1 MPAEYCEQVLTF
13 IRDVLTIQG
22 HNAPL
27 NSYQNVEDMV
37 KKVELLAPAG
47 NISCFYAAVQAGAD
61 AVYLAGEKF
70 GARAYADNFTTEEVC
85 EAIRYGHLFQVKTY
99 LTLNTLIKER
109 EFHELYPYII
119 PFYEAGLDGIIVQDF
134 GVVRLLKKYFPGLE
148 IHASTQMTV
157 TGKDGAKLLKDY
169 GVSRIVPARE
179 LSLEEL
185 CNIKK
190 TTDIELE
197 IFIHGAMCYAYSGQ
211 CLFSSVLGGRSGNR
225 GRCAGPCRLP
235 YQIYRDEE
243 KLSKKGQDYPL
254 SLKDLCTIQILPE
267 LIMAG
272 MDSFKIEGRMKSA
285 EYVAAVTAIYRKY
298 IDHVYQMQNPD
309 GSFESSI
316 LQKYHVAK
324 EDLSLL
330 QRLYVRTDL
339 QDGYFHTH
347 NGASLVTLQKP
358 SYSTVA
364 DFELETVR
372 KRYLSQKRKRS
383 VCMEAMLI
391 KGQSAKLTM
400 RADFVSV
407 TVTGDCVDA
416 AINRAMTREDIVK
429 QLSKLGNTPFE
440 ADEISLQM
448 EDDIFIPN
456 KALNELRRTAVD
468 ALMAKLAPGR
478 SLNAMVQTYNN
489 GDEEPVEKNKVSDD
503 PNRFE
508 KSCAYDI
515 KPHLTVTVNTLEQL
529 MVCQKS
535 TVISSLF
542 FTFDFVNVSLKKQ
555 GVETFLETIR
565 SLRTEGI
572 KCYLML
578 PRVMRKKTA
587 ELCDRLME
595 QFPEQTFDGVV
606 TNSLEGLSLFQKKGM
621 ECIADAGLYCF
632 NKEAAD
638 FLSEEGIST
647 CTLPYECSYHEMK
660 ELITDKPQML
670 IIYSYLPLM
679 ESAGCVAKTM
689 SDCRGSNLAYELKD
703 RYQKKFH
710 VVTHCDRCENT
721 IYNTVP
727 MNLMGEWE
735 KIIKLS
741 VDHRIDF
748 TIESS
753 HEVKQILQ
761 TYADL
766 SSGSGSYMPKSEYT
780 KGYFKRGVE

>member
-1 MPAEYCEQVLTF
+1 
-13 IRDVLTIQG
+13 
-22 HNAPL
+22 
-27 NSYQNVEDMV
+27 MV
-37 KKVELLAPAG
+37 KQVELLAPAG

-109 EFHELYPYII
+109 EFHELYSYVL
-119 PFYEAGLDGIIVQDF
+119 PFYEAGLNGIIVQDF
-134 GVVRLLKKYFPGLE
+134 GVVRLIKEHFPGLE

-157 TGKDGAKLLKDY
+157 TGSGGAELLKDY
-169 GVSRIVPARE
+169 GISRIVPARE

-185 CNIKK
+185 RNIKN

-243 KLSKKGQDYPL
+243 KLSKKGQEYPL
-254 SLKDLCTIQILPE
+254 SLKDLCTIEILPE
-267 LIMAG
+267 LILAG

-298 IDHVYQMQNPD
+298 IDKIYQMQNPD
-309 GSFESSI
+309 GSFDSSSV

-324 EDLSLL
+324 EDLTLL
-330 QRLYVRTDL
+330 QKLYVRTDL

-364 DFELETVR
+364 DYELEQVR
-372 KRYLSQKRKRS
+372 NRYLNKKRKLP
-383 VCMEAMLI
+383 VCMEAELI
-391 KGQSAKLTM
+391 KGKSAKLSM
-400 RADFVSV
+400 GNGSVSI
-407 TVTGDCVDA
+407 TVTGDCVEA
-416 AINRAMTREDIVK
+416 AINRAMTKTDIVK

-440 ADEISLQM
+440 AENFVIHM

-456 KALNELRRTAVD
+456 KSLNELRRTAVD
-468 ALMAKLAPGR
+468 TLMARLVPGR
-478 SLNAMVQTYNN
+478 SLYTAEQTSHAVDKENIKILKAFEN
-489 GDEEPVEKNKVSDD
+489 TEK
-503 PNRFE
+503 FE
-508 KSCAYDI
+508 N
-515 KPHLTVTVNTLEQL
+515 KPHLTVTVNTLDQFL
-529 MVCQKS
+529 VCREF
-535 TVISSLF
+535 TFISSLF
-542 FTFDFVNVSLKKQ
+542 FTYDFVNMILKKQ
-555 GVETFLETIR
+555 GMEAFRETIR
-565 SLRTEGI
+565 SLRKKET

-587 ELCDRLME
+587 DFCIGLME
-595 QFPEQTFDGVV
+595 RFPEHIFDGIV
-606 TNSLEGLSLFQKKGM
+606 TNSLEGLSLFRKKGM

-638 FLSEEGIST
+638 FLYEEGIST

-660 ELITDKPQML
+660 ELITKQPQLL
-670 IIYSYLPLM
+670 IIYGYLPLM

-689 SDCRGSNLAYELKD
+689 SECSGNNKVYALKD
-703 RYQKKFH
+703 RYQKMFH

-721 IYNTVP
+721 IYNAVP

-735 KIIKLS
+735 KIKKLS

-753 HEVKQILQ
+753 YEARQILQ

-766 SSGSGSYMPKSEYT
+766 SSGSGSYMPKNEYT

>member
-1 MPAEYCEQVLTF
+1 
-13 IRDVLTIQG
+13 
-22 HNAPL
+22 
-27 NSYQNVEDMV
+27 MV

-47 NISCFYAAVQAGAD
+47 NISCFYAAVKAGAD

-109 EFHELYPYII
+109 EFHELYPYIL
-119 PFYEAGLDGIIVQDF
+119 PFYEAGLDGVIVQDF
-134 GVVRLLKKYFPGLE
+134 GVVRLLKKHFQGLE

-157 TGKDGAKLLKDY
+157 TGPDGAKLLKDY
-169 GVSRIVPARE
+169 GISRIVPARE

-185 CNIKK
+185 RNIKK

-243 KLSKKGQDYPL
+243 KLSKKEQEYPL

-298 IDHVYQMQNPD
+298 IDYVYQMQNPD
-309 GSFESSI
+309 GSFDSSI

-330 QRLYVRTDL
+330 QKLYVRTDL

-364 DFELETVR
+364 DSELETVR
-372 KRYLSQKRKRS
+372 KRYLSQKRKLP
-383 VCMEAMLI
+383 VCMEAELI
-391 KGQSAKLTM
+391 KGQSAKLTL
-400 RADFVSV
+400 DTGSVSV
-407 TVTGDCVDA
+407 TVAGDLVDA
-416 AINRAMTREDIVK
+416 AINRAMTKEDIVK

-440 ADEISLQM
+440 ADNIAIQM
-448 EDDIFIPN
+448 DDDIFIPN
-456 KALNELRRTAVD
+456 KALNELRRMAVD
-468 ALMAKLAPGR
+468 ALMTKLAPGR
-478 SLNAMVQTYNN
+478 SLNTMEHSPNN
-489 GDEEPVEKNKVSDD
+489 GGEDYVE
-503 PNRFE
+503 RFE
-508 KSCAYDI
+508 TSDSANSFEMDCAYGI
-515 KPHLTVTVNTLEQL
+515 KPHLTVTVNTLDQFLACREF
-529 MVCQKS
+529 
-535 TVISSLF
+535 TFISSLF
-542 FTFDFVNVSLKKQ
+542 LSFDFVNVIIKKQ
-555 GVETFLETIR
+555 GVEVFQEMVGA
-565 SLRTEGI
+565 LRTEGI

-587 ELCDRLME
+587 DLCDRLME
-595 QFPEQTFDGVV
+595 QFPKQVFDGIV
-606 TNSLEGLSLFQKKGM
+606 TNSLEGLSLFRKKGM

-632 NKEAAD
+632 NKEAAG

-660 ELITDKPQML
+660 ELITKQPQLL
-670 IIYSYLPLM
+670 IIYGYLPLM

-689 SDCRGSNLAYELKD
+689 SDCTGSNLIYELKD
-703 RYQKKFH
+703 RYQKRFH

-735 KIIKLS
+735 KIKKLS

-753 HEVKQILQ
+753 HEAGQILQ
-761 TYADL
+761 AYAEL
-766 SSGSGSYMPKSEYT
+766 SSGSGSYMPNNEYT